1 MARLTILCII
11 CLIISLMFAGQSDA
25 QIDSATILGVWL
37 LDEGAGDVTED
48 ASGNGHDG
56 KLMGAPNWIA
66 GHFGNALDFSG
77 SSSYVDCG
85 NAEALNVEIFSVSFW
100 CYIPNTQG
108 WNHMISRGEHH
119 GGGNPGAVNW
129 GVMMYA
135 DQETILYE
143 AFNDTVKPSVSANTT
158 IGEWH
163 HVVATHDG
171 TEMELYHDGQSAGT
185 SSTTGI
191 LLDENL
197 PLFIGAQSRA
207 SGPSDYFDGSIDD
220 VGYFNVILAPEEIE
234 EIMNNGLAGITGGI
248 AVATKPQP
256 ADGALYADTW
266 VTLSWKPGDFA
277 VSHDVY
283 LGDNFSEVEQATPDS
298 DVFRGNQ
305 GTTFYIAGFPG
316 FAYPEGL
323 VPGTTYY
330 WRIDEVNNSDPNSPW
345 KGDVWSFTIPPKT
358 AYNPVPAD
366 GTGLAS
372 TTVTL
377 SWAPGFGAKLHTV
390 FFGDDFDGVNNATV
404 GVPIGTV
411 SYNPGELDREKV
423 YYWRIDEFDGL
434 STYKGDVWTFTTPGA
449 VGNPQPAN
457 GATDVAMSTLLSW
470 MAADN
475 AASHQVYLGLDRDT
489 VRSADTSSPEY
500 KGSKALGTESYDP
513 GLLELGVTYYWRVDE
528 VYNGNPVRGPVWSF
542 TVGDYLLVEDFESYT
557 DDDAAGQAIWQT
569 WIDGFGVADNGA
581 QVGYLMPPYAE
592 QTIVHS
598 GDQSMPLIYT
608 NEAGVT
614 NSEATMTLTALR
626 DWTVAGVGELSL
638 WIRGNTANAAEPL
651 YVAIS
656 NTTGVPGVVA
666 NNDPGAATNTA
677 WRQWRI
683 TLQAFADQGINLT
696 NVDKIAVGLGSKGGV
711 GIGGSGTMYI
721 DDIRLYR
728 ATP

>member
-1 MARLTILCII
+1 MTRLTIICIS
-11 CLIISLMFAGQSDA
+11 CLILSLMFAGQGYAD
-25 QIDSATILGVWL
+25 IDPETLLGAWL
-37 LDEGAGDVTED
+37 LDEGTGDVTED

-56 KLMGAPNWIA
+56 TLMGAPKWIA
-66 GHFGNALDFSG
+66 GRFSNALDFSG

-85 NAEALNVEIFSVSFW
+85 NAEALNVEIFSISFW

-158 IGEWH
+158 TGEWH

-171 TEMELYHDGQSAGT
+171 TTMELYHDGQSAGT

-191 LLDENL
+191 MLDENL

-207 SGPSDYFDGSIDD
+207 SGPSDYFDGSLDD
-220 VGYFNVILAPEEIE
+220 VGYFNTVLAPEDIE

-248 AVATKPQP
+248 AVATRPQP
-256 ADGALYADTW
+256 ADGALHEDTW
-266 VTLSWKPGDFA
+266 VTLSWKPGEFA

-283 LGDNFSEVEQATPDS
+283 LGGNFSDVEQATPDA

-305 GTTFYIAGFPG
+305 VTDFYIAGFPG

-330 WRIDEVNNSDPNSPW
+330 WRIDEVNDADPSSPW

-358 AYNPVPAD
+358 AYDPIPAD
-366 GTGLAS
+366 GTGLAN

-377 SWAPGFGAKLHTV
+377 KWTPGFGAKMHTV
-390 FFGDDFDGVNNATV
+390 YLGDDYDQVNNATV
-404 GVPIGTV
+404 GIPTGSA
-411 SYNPGELDREKV
+411 SYTPSSLESEKV
-423 YYWRIDEFDGL
+423 YYWRVDEFDGL
-434 STYKGDVWTFTTPGA
+434 GTYKGDVWAFMTPGA

-457 GATDVAMSTLLSW
+457 GATDVAMATIVSW
-470 MAADN
+470 TAADN
-475 AASHQVYLGLDRDT
+475 AASHEVYFGLDKNT

-500 KGSKALGTESYDP
+500 KGPKALGAESYDP
-513 GLLELGVTYYWRVDE
+513 GLLELGTTYYWRVDE
-528 VYNGNPVRGPVWSF
+528 VYNGNPVKGPVWSF
-542 TVGDYLLVEDFESYT
+542 TVGDYLMVDDFESYT
-557 DDDAAGQAIWQT
+557 DDDAAGGAIWQT

-581 QVGYLMPPYAE
+581 QAGNLLPPYCE
-592 QTIVHS
+592 QTIVH
-598 GDQSMPLIYT
+598 GGGQSMPLFYT

-614 NSEATMTLTALR
+614 NSEVTKTLTAPR
-626 DWTVAGVGELSL
+626 DWTEGGVEELSL
-638 WIRGNTANAAEPL
+638 WIRGDSANAADPL

-656 NTTGVPGVVA
+656 NTAGAPA
-666 NNDPGAATNTA
+666 IMAHDDPSSATNTA
-677 WRQWRI
+677 WKQWRI
-683 TLQAFADQGINLT
+683 SLQAFADQGIDLT
-696 NVDKIAVGLGSKGGV
+696 NVDKIAIGLGTKSGMAAV
-711 GIGGSGTMYI
+711 GGSGTMYI
-721 DDIRLYR
+721 DDIRLYQ
-728 ATP
+728 P